1 MYISRWL
8 IAIVAFPNTL
18 VSVLASSCVCW
29 SYKVRPC
36 PKNLCSSNCSSV
48 IVCRSSVQLLL
59 CRTWSILEVIWELP
73 HWEVFTLSISKR
85 VIALNSHLLGGKR
98 RSILLVLE
106 SDEALA
112 FLSSLYMNCL
122 RGILKVKPFIRGW
135 RRNEPRRTFIG
146 YSLFRLVC
154 YQSPK
159 CCFLCLIHCLAQ
171 VLNHLLITLQ
181 CLRAFLQ
188 FQLEDLNCLISFFNI
203 EFLLL

>member
-8 IAIVAFPNTL
+8 IAIEAFPNTL

-98 RSILLVLE
+98 RSIL
-106 SDEALA
+106 
-112 FLSSLYMNCL
+112 
-122 RGILKVKPFIRGW
+122 PFIRGW

-154 YQSPK
+154 YQRPK
-159 CCFLCLIHCLAQ
+159 CRLLCLIHCLAQ